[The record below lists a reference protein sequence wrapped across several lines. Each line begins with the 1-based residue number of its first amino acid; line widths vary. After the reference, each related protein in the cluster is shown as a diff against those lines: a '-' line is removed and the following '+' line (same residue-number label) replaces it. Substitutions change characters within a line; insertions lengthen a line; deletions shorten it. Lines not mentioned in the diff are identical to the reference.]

1 MSSRSM
7 TDVAFD
13 FLSKRK
19 KEVPFN
25 KLWEEVSHAMGF
37 KEEVAYRKIAS
48 FYEAMMLD
56 NRFTSKDNKWDLSSR
71 HKFSETHID
80 LSAIEIDD
88 DSKSDYDNE
97 DYVDEDGN
105 STEGYERENEEED
118 IY

>member
-25 KLWEEVSHAMGF
+25 KLWEEVYKTMGF

-80 LSAIEIDD
+80 LASIEIDD
-88 DSKSDYDNE
+88 DGKDDYDSD

-105 STEGYERENEEED
+105 TSDSYDRDNEEED